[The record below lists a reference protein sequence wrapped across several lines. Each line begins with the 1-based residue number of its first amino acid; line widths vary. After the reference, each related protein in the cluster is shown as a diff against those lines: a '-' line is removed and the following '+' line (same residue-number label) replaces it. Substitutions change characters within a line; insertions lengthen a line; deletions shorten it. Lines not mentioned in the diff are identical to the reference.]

1 MAGTGSSE
9 LSRVNSLAQQ
19 QSALLSGA
27 STLQAYESA
36 LSYYVEAKHT
46 QAERIT
52 DRLERSI
59 AAKEQDL
66 RKHSARR
73 PGFLSGR
80 RKRHEWQQQQAR
92 RQARLRKLS
101 KRLARVQNIANG
113 MGLHSP
119 RIQMLATRRL
129 RARNP
134 ELVADWRAVRE
145 EERLEHLAHG
155 RGAAARDRQQTRG
168 GRSLTRRRRDD

>member
-1 MAGTGSSE
+1 MAGDGSSE
-9 LSRVNSLAQQ
+9 LSRVNNLAQQ
-19 QSALLSGA
+19 QRAMLSGA
-27 STLQAYESA
+27 STMQTYESA

-59 AAKEQDL
+59 AAKKQDL
-66 RKHSARR
+66 RKHAASR
-73 PGFLSGR
+73 PGWLSGR
-80 RKRHEWQQQQAR
+80 RKRHEWHQQQAR
-92 RQARLRKLS
+92 GQARLRRLN
-101 KRLARVQNIANG
+101 KRLARVQDIAEG

-129 RARNP
+129 RARQP
-134 ELVADWRAVRE
+134 ELVANWRTARE
-145 EERLEHLAHG
+145 EERREHLAHG
-155 RGAAARDRQQTRG
+155 RDDQSRNRKQARG